1 MEDGSNTLGRQ
12 EKPVRDLG
20 AKRDPSLYDD
30 FINQNPVQPQ
40 SKSSGNKVKVHPG
53 NNDMPL
59 YHLASDPSSTA
70 NGKRPVV
77 AQHDNVRG
85 DKQTPA
91 GQQLSQPVQN
101 PVMTFLDFA
110 TLNDNMM
117 METQFLDK
125 PNNRTS
131 GYLDVAGVDED
142 A

>member
-20 AKRDPSLYDD
+20 AKRDPSLYDH

-70 NGKRPVV
+70 T
-77 AQHDNVRG
+77 
-85 DKQTPA
+85 KQTPT

-101 PVMTFLDFA
+101 PVMTFYDFA
-110 TLNDNMM
+110 THNDNMM

-125 PNNRTS
+125 PNNRGRLSS
-131 GYLDVAGVDED
+131 GYLDVAGVDQD